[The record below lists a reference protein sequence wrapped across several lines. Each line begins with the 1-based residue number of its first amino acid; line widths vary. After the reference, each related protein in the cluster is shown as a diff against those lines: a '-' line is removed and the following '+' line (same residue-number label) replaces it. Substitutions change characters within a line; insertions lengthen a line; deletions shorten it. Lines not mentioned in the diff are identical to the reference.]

1 MLSLL
6 GWRLQES
13 QPHGRQAGD
22 GVRGRDGVGDGVGDV
37 DGYGTGA
44 LASLSRGSGL
54 SLQVLVSEPLGTV
67 GAQPAG
73 P

>member
-13 QPHGRQAGD
+13 QPHGRQAGNA
-22 GVRGRDGVGDGVGDV
+22 VGDGVGDGIGDV
-37 DGYGTGA
+37 DGYGIGA
-44 LASLSRGSGL
+44 PASLSRGSGL